1 MRSALTAAVLV
12 CFVPTIQGAD
22 DDNPYRNAR
31 VGDWVKYKMTGKN
44 MKGST
49 KMTVTFKDDKELAF
63 DVASSFSFMG
73 NEQVAPVQTMKIDL
87 TKSYDAVSAAN
98 LKANNV
104 KIEKLDEG
112 METLK
117 AAGKEYET
125 KWTKFRATTTLNE
138 QVIVTDYTM
147 WFCKDV
153 PLSGLVRMDTNA
165 SEITTRLELIGSG
178 SK

>member
-22 DDNPYRNAR
+22 DDNPYRNAK

-44 MKGST
+44 MEGST

-63 DVASSFSFMG
+63 DVAASFSFMG

-112 METLK
+112 KQTLK
-117 AAGKEYET
+117 AAGKDYET

-153 PLSGLVRMDTNA
+153 PLSGLVRMDTTA